1 MFGIN
6 NFEICKLFKKQV
18 ISHHLSQLLNELNKN
33 KSNMCFSLARNVGF
47 EMPWM
52 IFNIVVK
59 KLQTRKAFYNNKPV
73 GYGEDKFLISSGID
87 LHANPNG
94 EKGDHVSTNEIN
106 MFSDCSTGL
115 PKKDGSAETI
125 LGSFF
130 SLLLSFRVP
139 CRPKLAYFC
148 ALSFSN
154 TQLNA

>member
-1 MFGIN
+1 
-6 NFEICKLFKKQV
+6 
-18 ISHHLSQLLNELNKN
+18 
-33 KSNMCFSLARNVGF
+33 MCFSLARNVGF

-73 GYGEDKFLISSGID
+73 GYREDKFLISSGID

-154 TQLNA
+154 TQLNAETSFKSSYS